1 MITDLRNSII
11 FLHGLSG
18 SGKGEAQRQLVEK
31 FKPNGYEVI
40 YGSSGDLL
48 RASFSIPFI
57 RERLLKGYYFD
68 TLEPIMP
75 GLENIFKDFICKW
88 VESHGKTILIL
99 DGVIRRSDFVNSEGK
114 KIPSQVEQIAR
125 GVNNV
130 INTLSQGNPSIRKA
144 FPEYR
149 YDLDEASQVKKIE
162 DLLKGSTH
170 IVVDIRPQD
179 AENQMKTRAIR
190 EIASIKS
197 QLEEMRISK
206 ITSDDI
212 ITEIQRQTE
221 VIEAIVQNQTIVNRE
236 SIIYNRDVA
245 SDDVEKASSNID
257 MNIKLNEV
265 KSQMAQMAGIEGEST
280 TLASIYGKFKI
291 KTAIR
296 EDDITVNG
304 RKNRIKNFVNE
315 KIEGTTTTHEPGFA
329 AIALSRDLGF
339 RLTDDVTF
347 QSTLPNLHVVENGQS
362 RGVTLAEFKN
372 RASSLAE
379 HLYVQIEKERT
390 VMVEG
395 AEGKRHGQER

>member
-1 MITDLRNSII
+1 MITDLKNFII

-18 SGKGEAQRQLVEK
+18 SGKGEAQRQLVER

-75 GLENIFKDFICKW
+75 GLENTFKDFIEKW

-114 KIPSQVEQIAR
+114 DIPSQVEQIAR

-130 INTLSQGNPSIRKA
+130 INKLSQNDPSIYEC

-149 YDLDEASQVKKIE
+149 YDLNEASQVRRIE
-162 DLLKGSTH
+162 NLLKGSTH

-179 AENQMKTRAIR
+179 AENQMKTRAIG

-197 QLEEMRISK
+197 QLKEIRISR
-206 ITSDDI
+206 IISDDM
-212 ITEIQRQTE
+212 ITEIQRHTE
-221 VIEAIVQNQTIVNRE
+221 AIEAIVHNETILKRE
-236 SIIYNRDVA
+236 SIIYNSDVS
-245 SDDVEKASSNID
+245 SDDVSRASSNID
-257 MNIKLNEV
+257 MDIELNKIKF
-265 KSQMAQMAGIEGEST
+265 QMAQMAGIGGEST
-280 TLASIYGKFKI
+280 SLASIYSKLNI

-296 EDDITVNG
+296 EDDITANG

-315 KIEGTTTTHEPGFA
+315 KIEGTIITYEPGFA
-329 AIALSRDLGF
+329 TIALSRDLGF
-339 RLTDDVTF
+339 RLTNEVTF
-347 QSTLPNLHVVENGQS
+347 QPTLPNLYVIENGQS
-362 RGVTLAEFKN
+362 RGITLAEFKN
-372 RASSLAE
+372 RTSSLAE
-379 HLYVQIEKERT
+379 HLYTQTEKERT
-390 VMVEG
+390 LIIEG
-395 AEGKRHGQER
+395 AEGKIQGKER